1 MLNRFFTSG
10 RAQYFWRTAD
20 CVIRGDHPMT
30 RPAPARYSELD
41 ARARFDQA
49 LNDAL
54 SAPRKLLTLT
64 ATMKRRALKKKLE
77 KPKKTPE
84 KTPEKKAG
92 KGGAIPAVLFSLQ
105 RDPGDRGDS

>member
-1 MLNRFFTSG
+1 LLTRFFTSG
-10 RAQYFWRTAD
+10 RAKYFWRTANGASK
-20 CVIRGDHPMT
+20 GDHPMT
-30 RPAPARYSELD
+30 KPAPARYSEHD

-54 SAPRKLLTLT
+54 SAPRKPLTIT

-77 KPKKTPE
+77 KPK
-84 KTPEKKAG
+84 KKAG

-105 RDPGDRGDS
+105 RDPE

>member
-1 MLNRFFTSG
+1 
-10 RAQYFWRTAD
+10 
-20 CVIRGDHPMT
+20 MT
-30 RPAPARYSELD
+30 KPAPARYSEHD

-54 SAPRKLLTLT
+54 SALRNPLTLT

-84 KTPEKKAG
+84 KTPEKTPKKKAG
-92 KGGAIPAVLFSLQ
+92 KGGAIPAVLFFLQ
-105 RDPGDRGDS
+105 RDPSDRGDS